1 MWRCGSG
8 SFRGEDRSVFRL
20 DPRMMLQRK
29 EAGFKSDF
37 KVSRWKHHGVWSAEL
52 GRRRRNYGGLQR
64 WYLCFHWW
72 HVVFLTSFSCHSLE
86 NFTASLTSRC
96 LLLFINLSVPWGE
109 LKKNI
114 KKVWFWALFGGK
126 SANFSFKP
134 NFTHRWENMGSA
146 LALQHKGQR
155 FNPQW
160 YMLIF
165 SLKGV
170 CMFSWM
176 NVRFLHVLSFWML
189 RLIVHTKL
197 IIGVNMSVNG
207 CLFIRGDAQRLF
219 LLTPASLRP

>member
-96 LLLFINLSVPWGE
+96 LHLFINLSVPWGE

-114 KKVWFWALFGGK
+114 KKVWFWALFGGNRWIFHLNRTLLTDGK
-126 SANFSFKP
+126 TWEVLLPYSIKVNGSIPSGICWYFHWKEFACSPEWTWGFS
-134 NFTHRWENMGSA
+134 
-146 LALQHKGQR
+146 
-155 FNPQW
+155 
-160 YMLIF
+160 
-165 SLKGV
+165 
-170 CMFSWM
+170 MFS
-176 NVRFLHVLSFWML
+176 VSE
-189 RLIVHTKL
+189 
-197 IIGVNMSVNG
+197 
-207 CLFIRGDAQRLF
+207 C
-219 LLTPASLRP
+219 